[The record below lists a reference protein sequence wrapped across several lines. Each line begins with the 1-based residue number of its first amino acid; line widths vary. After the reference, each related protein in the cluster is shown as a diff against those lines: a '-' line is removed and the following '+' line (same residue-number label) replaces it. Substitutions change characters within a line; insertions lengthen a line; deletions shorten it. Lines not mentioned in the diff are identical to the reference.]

1 VASKLTLS
9 HIAIIDQTAEW
20 RHKTNPDP
28 DSPAHG
34 TDLFPAPNGGAIM
47 IKENGMATLIHCEII
62 GNVAHEGNDGSG
74 GAIDVDISASL
85 TVRGSIFARN
95 AAHEHGGAIYIK
107 AGTGIHTP
115 SISIVDT
122 AFCENSD
129 GQTLY
134 LPAGREGVF
143 WYEYAD
149 AVPGGENN
157 CFGNTGSSPGP
168 ALAKCWPEKET
179 PQPTCSVLSLSGD
192 SREV

>member
-1 VASKLTLS
+1 MWYVAGWN
-9 HIAIIDQTAEW
+9 H
-20 RHKTNPDP
+20 
-28 DSPAHG
+28 
-34 TDLFPAPNGGAIM
+34 
-47 IKENGMATLIHCEII
+47 
-62 GNVAHEGNDGSG
+62 DGSG

-192 SREV
+192 SRDV